1 MAKLTRYIVS
11 KPWGEEYLIYK
22 NKNLAA
28 WLLKLNPSMKTS
40 FHCHPKKKTGFIL
53 LSGKVE
59 IKLGFYEKKTLTKVS
74 KVMIRPGL
82 FHETKAISKKD
93 AYIIELEVPNIKEDI
108 VRYKD
113 IYGRENKEIEG
124 KKFYKPLPKKSFL
137 LKEKKFKLSK
147 FKFENLNF
155 ELKRYKKLDSKN
167 FKNKNNIHAILDGG
181 LGRKKNNLVLCPG
194 DIVRSD
200 TILKLSQAFQPLSDI
215 LILTILNER

>member
-1 MAKLTRYIVS
+1 MSLIVGFFISNPISNKMQYIV
-11 KPWGEEYLIYK
+11 KYK
-22 NKNLAA
+22 LF
-28 WLLKLNPSMKTS
+28 
-40 FHCHPKKKTGFIL
+40 FHTF
-53 LSGKVE
+53 
-59 IKLGFYEKKTLTKVS
+59 
-74 KVMIRPGL
+74 
-82 FHETKAISKKD
+82 
-93 AYIIELEVPNIKEDI
+93 
-108 VRYKD
+108 
-113 IYGRENKEIEG
+113 NKEIEG